1 MDVPS
6 VIPRPRRY
14 FPTFAALFAMGV
26 AASAAPIDFAGTSTY
41 TQDFQSMTGSAIS
54 TSSVAGLTMTEIST
68 LSGGSAG
75 VAGWYMYGLGWTTA
89 ADKWQGA
96 DSGSSSTGGFRQL
109 IDSSGGRAL
118 GSEGSTT
125 ASGFFGLV
133 LKNTSGAT
141 INTVSISYD
150 AVMNRNPS
158 TTANKYVFGYLVSSS
173 AVSTSTT
180 AAAAGTFSATLNSS
194 ALGFTTP
201 SSGTGAPGTQAAI
214 TPLFKIGTMSGNL
227 STLSWG
233 ADQYLYLAWKEV
245 DEGGSDANAGVDN
258 FSLSVAAA
266 VRDLTWR
273 LLVNGT
279 WDATLTNFTSSG
291 SNVAYVA
298 GDNVTFDNV
307 AGGIITLSGALAP
320 SSVTVSA
327 ASGTYTFNGP
337 TSGDKITGS
346 IGIAKSGAGTL
357 ILNSDHDFS
366 GGVTITAGTVQI
378 DGAGRL
384 GTGAI
389 SLNGASASLV
399 STSSTALAMSTNAL
413 SIGASGG
420 TINTGTNGLTL
431 GALTSS
437 GLLTKTGAGSL
448 TVGTVTSSAGAG
460 FTVSAGDLVFGQASG
475 TVRIFANT
483 SLTGNLVLGS
493 GIRFD
498 VDDGSTIS
506 GSGKIKVAAKGA
518 LISNT
523 SGNSGG
529 TISSEIA
536 LNSSALAFAKGSWAG
551 SVYTPSA
558 DFLTTVGGTT
568 GGGLI
573 ISLMYGDSDV
583 DLSNNSTNGGGTGAL
598 TLTGASTYTGN
609 TTINAN
615 TPTSPA
621 VSIILGVN
629 NALPEATGLIVGTKT
644 NVGVPVL
651 DLNGKNQQVAY
662 LADGIYV
669 TTLKYL
675 KIVNNSA
682 SASVLTLAGSIS
694 PGNPFSGDISDGIGI
709 ISLVKAGANTQTLS
723 GYGAYSGG
731 VTVNAGTLKVI
742 PPSGASLSTA
752 LGTGVVTVGGTGQ
765 IFVAATIANAITV
778 NSGGRLS
785 GNGQLDAVTVNAA
798 GVIAANTTIE
808 QMNAATLTM
817 NNTATMAAGAI
828 IEWKV
833 NDAAAAAGIGYDT
846 FNFSTGLDLSTAS
859 TLNKIVVRIISFNSP
874 GDAAAG
880 QPLSLSLLGS
890 HPFDFATASSVTKP
904 SLGTNIADLFTYDV
918 SQFQYSDGSLSN
930 AAFWSMSYDETSG
943 AMTLTA
949 AVPEPSTY
957 GLGLGALL
965 LAVAAIRRRRRRA
978 VA

>member
-1 MDVPS
+1 
-6 VIPRPRRY
+6 
-14 FPTFAALFAMGV
+14 MGV

-41 TQDFQSMTGSAIS
+41 TQDFQTMTGSAIS
-54 TSSVAGLTMTEIST
+54 TSSVAGSTMTEIST

-89 ADKWQGA
+89 ANKWQGA
-96 DSGSSSTGGFRQL
+96 DSGSSNTGGFRQL

-118 GSEGSTT
+118 GSEGSGT

-158 TTANKYVFGYLVSSS
+158 TTANKYVFGYLVSST

-194 ALGFTTP
+194 TLGFTTP
-201 SSGTGAPGTQAAI
+201 STGTGAPGTQAAI

-266 VRDLTWR
+266 VRGLTWR

-279 WDATLTNFTSSG
+279 WDTSLTNFTSSG

-327 ASGTYTFNGP
+327 ASGTYTFTGP

-346 IGIAKSGAGTL
+346 TSISKSGAGTL
-357 ILNSDHDFS
+357 ILNSNHDFT
-366 GGVTITAGTVQI
+366 GGVTVTGGTVQI

-413 SIGASGG
+413 SVGASGG
-420 TINTGTNGLTL
+420 TINPGTNSLTL
-431 GALTSS
+431 GALTTS

-460 FTVSAGDLVFGQASG
+460 FTVSAGDLVFNQASG
-475 TVRIFANT
+475 IVKIFANT
-483 SLTGNLVLGS
+483 SLTGNLVLSS

-523 SGNSGG
+523 SGNIGG

-573 ISLMYGDSDV
+573 ISLMSGDSDV
-583 DLSNNSTNGGGTGAL
+583 DLSNNSTTGGGTGAL

-629 NALPEATGLIVGTKT
+629 NALPVTTGLIVGTKT
-644 NVGVPVL
+644 GVGVPVL
-651 DLNGKNQQVAY
+651 DLNAKSQQLAY
-662 LADGIYV
+662 LADGANV
-669 TTLKYL
+669 TGSKYL
-675 KIVNNSA
+675 KIVNNNSSA
-682 SASVLTLAGSIS
+682 WSVLTLGGSIS
-694 PGNPFSGDISDGIGI
+694 PGNPFSGDISDGVGI
-709 ISLVKAGANTQTLS
+709 ISLVKTGANTQTLS
-723 GYGAYSGG
+723 GFGVYSGG

-742 PPSGASLSTA
+742 PPAGASLSSA
-752 LGTGVVTVGGTGQ
+752 LGSGAVIVGGTGQ
-765 IFVAATIANAITV
+765 LFVAATIANAITV

-785 GNGQLDAVTVNAA
+785 GNGQLDAVTVNAV
-798 GVIAANTTIE
+798 GVIATNTTIG

-817 NNTATMAAGAI
+817 NNTATMAGGAI

-833 NDAAAAAGIGYDT
+833 NDAAAAAGLGYDT
-846 FNFSTGLDLSTAS
+846 FNFLTGLDLSTAS

-880 QPLSLSLLGS
+880 QPLSLSRVGS

-930 AAFWSMSYDETSG
+930 AAFWAMSYDETSG

-978 VA
+978 GV

>member
-1 MDVPS
+1 MSS
-6 VIPRPRRY
+6 VIPRRY

-26 AASAAPIDFAGTSTY
+26 AASAAPINFAGTSAY
-41 TQDFQSMTGSAIS
+41 TQDFQSMTGAAIS
-54 TSSVAGLTMTEIST
+54 TSSVAGSTMTEIST

-89 ADKWQGA
+89 ANKWLGA
-96 DSGSSSTGGFRQL
+96 DNGGSNTGGFRQL
-109 IDSSGGRAL
+109 IDTASPVVGRAL
-118 GSEGSTT
+118 GSEGSGT
-125 ASGFFGLV
+125 AYGFFGLV

-158 TTANKYVFGYLVSSS
+158 TTANQYLFGYLVSST

-180 AAAAGTFSATLNSS
+180 ASAAGTFSATLNSS
-194 ALGFTTP
+194 TLGFTTP
-201 SSGTGAPGTQAAI
+201 STGTGAPGTQAAI

-245 DEGGSDANAGVDN
+245 DQGGSDANAGVDN
-258 FSLSVAAA
+258 FSLSVPAA
-266 VRDLTWR
+266 VRNLTWR
-273 LLVNGT
+273 LLVAGT
-279 WDATLTNFTSSG
+279 WDASTANFTSSG
-291 SNVAYVA
+291 SNTAYVA
-298 GDNVTFDNV
+298 GDNVTFDKV
-307 AGGIITLSGALAP
+307 EGGVITLSGALAP

-327 ASGTYTFNGP
+327 ASGTYTFTGP

-346 IGIAKSGAGTL
+346 TSIAKSGAGTL
-357 ILNSDHDFS
+357 ILNSDNDFS
-366 GGVTITAGTVQI
+366 GGVTVTGGTVQI

-384 GTGAI
+384 GTGGI
-389 SLNGASASLV
+389 SLNGAGATLA
-399 STSSTALAMSTNAL
+399 STALSSLGMSTNAL

-420 TINTGTNGLTL
+420 TINAGSAGMTL

-448 TVGTVTSSAGAG
+448 TLGTVGNSAGAG

-475 TVRIFANT
+475 IVKIFANT
-483 SLTGNLVLGS
+483 SLTGNLVLSS

-506 GSGKIKVAAKGA
+506 GAGKIKVAAKGA

-523 SGNSGG
+523 SGNIGG

-536 LNSSALAFAKGSWAG
+536 LNSGNLTFAKGSWVG
-551 SVYTPSA
+551 SVYTPST

-568 GGGLI
+568 GGALI
-573 ISLMYGDSDV
+573 ISLMSGDSDV
-583 DLSNNSTNGGGTGAL
+583 DLSNNSTTGGGTGAL

-621 VSIILGVN
+621 VSIILGVD
-629 NALPEATGLIVGTKT
+629 NALPVGTGLIVGTKT
-644 NVGVPVL
+644 GVGVPVL
-651 DLNGKNQQVAY
+651 DLNGKNQQLAY
-662 LADGIYV
+662 LSDGANV
-669 TTLKYL
+669 TAGKYL
-675 KIVNNSA
+675 KIVNNNSA
-682 SASVLTLAGSIS
+682 WSVLTLGGSIS
-694 PGNPFSGDISDGIGI
+694 PGNPFSGYISDGVGI
-709 ISLVKAGANTQTLS
+709 ISLVKTGANTQTLS
-723 GYGAYSGG
+723 GFGAYSGG

-742 PPSGASLSTA
+742 PPAGASISDA
-752 LGTGVVTVGGTGQ
+752 LGTGVVIVGGTGQ

-785 GNGQLDAVTVNAA
+785 GNGQVDAVRVNAV
-798 GVIAANTTIE
+798 GVIATNTTIG

-817 NNTATMAAGAI
+817 GGTATMEGSAI

-833 NDAAAAAGIGYDT
+833 NDANAAAGIGYDT
-846 FNFSTGLDLSTAS
+846 FNFSTGLDLSNAS
-859 TLNKIVVRIISFNSP
+859 IANKIVVRIISFNSP
-874 GDAAAG
+874 GDVVAG
-880 QPLSLSLLGS
+880 QPLSLSRLGS

-930 AAFWSMSYDETSG
+930 AAFWAMSYDETSG

-978 VA
+978 IA

>member
-1 MDVPS
+1 
-6 VIPRPRRY
+6 
-14 FPTFAALFAMGV
+14 
-26 AASAAPIDFAGTSTY
+26 
-41 TQDFQSMTGSAIS
+41 
-54 TSSVAGLTMTEIST
+54 
-68 LSGGSAG
+68 
-75 VAGWYMYGLGWTTA
+75 
-89 ADKWQGA
+89 
-96 DSGSSSTGGFRQL
+96 
-109 IDSSGGRAL
+109 
-118 GSEGSTT
+118 
-125 ASGFFGLV
+125 
-133 LKNTSGAT
+133 
-141 INTVSISYD
+141 
-150 AVMNRNPS
+150 
-158 TTANKYVFGYLVSSS
+158 
-173 AVSTSTT
+173 
-180 AAAAGTFSATLNSS
+180 
-194 ALGFTTP
+194 
-201 SSGTGAPGTQAAI
+201 
-214 TPLFKIGTMSGNL
+214 
-227 STLSWG
+227 
-233 ADQYLYLAWKEV
+233 
-245 DEGGSDANAGVDN
+245 
-258 FSLSVAAA
+258 
-266 VRDLTWR
+266 
-273 LLVNGT
+273 
-279 WDATLTNFTSSG
+279 
-291 SNVAYVA
+291 
-298 GDNVTFDNV
+298 
-307 AGGIITLSGALAP
+307 
-320 SSVTVSA
+320 
-327 ASGTYTFNGP
+327 
-337 TSGDKITGS
+337 
-346 IGIAKSGAGTL
+346 
-357 ILNSDHDFS
+357 
-366 GGVTITAGTVQI
+366 
-378 DGAGRL
+378 
-384 GTGAI
+384 
-389 SLNGASASLV
+389 
-399 STSSTALAMSTNAL
+399 
-413 SIGASGG
+413 
-420 TINTGTNGLTL
+420 
-431 GALTSS
+431 
-437 GLLTKTGAGSL
+437 
-448 TVGTVTSSAGAG
+448 
-460 FTVSAGDLVFGQASG
+460 VFGQVSG
-475 TVRIFANT
+475 TVRIYANT

-506 GSGKIKVAAKGA
+506 GAGKIKVAAKGA

-551 SVYTPSA
+551 SVYTPST

-583 DLSNNSTNGGGTGAL
+583 DLSNNSNTGGGTGVL
-598 TLTGASTYTGN
+598 TLAGASTYTGN

-615 TPTSPA
+615 SPTSPA

-644 NVGVPVL
+644 GVGVPVL
-651 DLNGKNQQVAY
+651 DLNGNNQQLAY
-662 LADGIYV
+662 LADGANV
-669 TTLKYL
+669 TALKYL

-682 SASVLTLAGSIS
+682 TASVLTLAGSVS
-694 PGNPFSGDISDGIGI
+694 PGNPFSGYISDGVGV
-709 ISLVKAGANTQTLS
+709 ISLVKAGSNTQTLS

-731 VTVNAGTLKVI
+731 ATVNAGTLKVI
-742 PPSGASLSTA
+742 PPSGLSLSSA

-765 IFVAATIANAITV
+765 LFVAADIANAITV

-798 GVIAANTTIE
+798 GVIAANTTIG
-808 QMNAATLTM
+808 QMYAATLTM
-817 NNTATMAAGAI
+817 NNTVTMAAGAI

-833 NDAAAAAGIGYDT
+833 NDATAAAGGGYDT

-859 TLNKIVVRIISFNSP
+859 TSNKIIVRIISFNSP

-930 AAFWSMSYDETSG
+930 AAFWAMSYDDTSG

>member
-1 MDVPS
+1 M
-6 VIPRPRRY
+6 
-14 FPTFAALFAMGV
+14 
-26 AASAAPIDFAGTSTY
+26 
-41 TQDFQSMTGSAIS
+41 
-54 TSSVAGLTMTEIST
+54 
-68 LSGGSAG
+68 
-75 VAGWYMYGLGWTTA
+75 
-89 ADKWQGA
+89 
-96 DSGSSSTGGFRQL
+96 
-109 IDSSGGRAL
+109 
-118 GSEGSTT
+118 
-125 ASGFFGLV
+125 GFFGLV
-133 LKNTSGAT
+133 LKNTSGAP

-158 TTANKYVFGYLVSSS
+158 TTANQYLFGYLVSTT

-180 AAAAGTFSATLNSS
+180 ASAAGTFSATLNAST
-194 ALGFTTP
+194 LGFTTP
-201 SSGTGAPGTQAAI
+201 STGTGAPGTQAAI

-245 DEGGSDANAGVDN
+245 DQGGSDANAGVDN
-258 FSLSVAAA
+258 FSLSVPAA
-266 VRDLTWR
+266 VRNLTWR

-279 WDATLTNFTSSG
+279 WDTSLTNFTSSG
-291 SNVAYVA
+291 SNVAYTV
-298 GDNVTFDNV
+298 GDNVTFNDV

-327 ASGTYTFNGP
+327 ASGTYTFTGP

-346 IGIAKSGAGTL
+346 TSIAKSGAGTL
-357 ILNSDHDFS
+357 ILNADNDFS
-366 GGVTITAGTVQI
+366 GGVTVTGGTVQI

-384 GTGAI
+384 GTGGI
-389 SLNGASASLV
+389 SLNGAGATLA
-399 STSSTALAMSTNAL
+399 STALSSLGMSTNAL

-420 TINTGTNGLTL
+420 TINAGSAGMTL
-431 GALTSS
+431 GALTTT

-475 TVRIFANT
+475 IVKIFANT
-483 SLTGNLVLGS
+483 SLTGNLVLSS

-506 GSGKIKVAAKGA
+506 GAGKIKVAAKGA

-523 SGNSGG
+523 SGNIGG

-536 LNSSALAFAKGSWAG
+536 LNSGNLTFAKGSWVG
-551 SVYTPSA
+551 SVYTPST

-568 GGGLI
+568 GGALI
-573 ISLMYGDSDV
+573 ISLMSGDSDV
-583 DLSNNSTNGGGTGAL
+583 DLSNNSTTGGGTGAL

-621 VSIILGVN
+621 VSIILGVD
-629 NALPEATGLIVGTKT
+629 NALPVGTGLIVGTKT
-644 NVGVPVL
+644 GVGVPVL
-651 DLNGKNQQVAY
+651 DLNGKNQQLAY
-662 LADGIYV
+662 LSDGANV
-669 TTLKYL
+669 TAGKYL
-675 KIVNNSA
+675 KIVNNNSA
-682 SASVLTLAGSIS
+682 WSVLTLGGSIS
-694 PGNPFSGDISDGIGI
+694 PGNPFSGYISDGVGI
-709 ISLVKAGANTQTLS
+709 ISLVKTGANTQTLS
-723 GYGAYSGG
+723 GFGAYSGG

-742 PPSGASLSTA
+742 PPAGASISGA
-752 LGTGVVTVGGTGQ
+752 LGTGVAIVGGTGQ

-785 GNGQLDAVTVNAA
+785 GNGQVDAVRVNAV
-798 GVIAANTTIE
+798 GVIATNTTIG

-817 NNTATMAAGAI
+817 GGTATMEGSAI

-833 NDAAAAAGIGYDT
+833 NDANAAAGIGYDT
-846 FNFSTGLDLSTAS
+846 FNFSTGLDLSNAS
-859 TLNKIVVRIISFNSP
+859 IANKIVVRIISFNSP
-874 GDAAAG
+874 GDVVAG
-880 QPLSLSLLGS
+880 QPLSLSRLGS

-930 AAFWSMSYDETSG
+930 AAFWAMSYDETSG

-978 VA
+978 IA